1 MKSVWIILGSLFALI
16 GGSNAQN
23 LVPNGSFEQYEQC
36 PPYPGQIHLANAWDA
51 PNNQTTDFFHRCA
64 PASTGASVPANL
76 VGTQAPKSGDGYAGL
91 RTWVPVIDGNP
102 PYREYLT
109 VALKAPLQAGQ
120 AYELQCWA
128 SAAEASSHFSDGFG
142 FLFSEAPLPPQAI
155 YTSSPDLRFPSGT
168 LMEQTKEWEPYAAVY
183 LARGGERYL
192 TLGNFRADTAMMR
205 QQANTQPPTV
215 YYYIDN
221 VNLEACALP
230 DQLLSERDTFVCQGE
245 PLLLSGLEG
254 ALSYTWEDGRRARER
269 LVEAAGQYTLIT
281 DWVCYTTRTVYWVE
295 ARDCGCRLRWSNP
308 GIGLELPF
316 DLDQFDLQLYDALG
330 RRVGTFDASNWEQL
344 KQWHP
349 SGLYFWEAVLQC
361 GGRRHRQSGKLLLV
375 E

>member
-155 YTSSPDLRFPSGT
+155 YTSSPGLRFPSGA

-215 YYYIDN
+215 YYYIDD
-221 VNLEACALP
+221 VKLEACALP

-245 PLLLSGLEG
+245 RLDALSKAPVKARGVAEQLDLQPLQQREDHFGLAFEGYVKVPEDGVYTIYTVSDDGSRLYLGGRLLVDNDGSHSSRQRSGLAVLEKG
-254 ALSYTWEDGRRARER
+254 YHPIKIEYFEDYSG
-269 LVEAAGQYTLIT
+269 
-281 DWVCYTTRTVYWVE
+281 
-295 ARDCGCRLRWSNP
+295 
-308 GIGLELPF
+308 
-316 DLDQFDLQLYDALG
+316 
-330 RRVGTFDASNWEQL
+330 EQL
-344 KQWHP
+344 IVKWKRQD
-349 SGLYFWEAVLQC
+349 GAVEVL
-361 GGRRHRQSGKLLLV
+361 GKGDFYH
-375 E
+375 